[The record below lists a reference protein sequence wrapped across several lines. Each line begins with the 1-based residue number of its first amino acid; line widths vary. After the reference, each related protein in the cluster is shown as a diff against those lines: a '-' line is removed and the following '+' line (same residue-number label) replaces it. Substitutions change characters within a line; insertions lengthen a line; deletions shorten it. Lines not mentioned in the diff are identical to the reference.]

1 MQRVEARWDTEYTT
15 SRRTVQNLIDN
26 TRRFKNQGQGRPA
39 ELENREETEVQQQTR
54 VIGEEKLKSIEWTTE
69 MKILVML
76 DEDEHAKGR
85 RLMIRVKDRWYVK
98 YQDMNQLVGRN

>member
-1 MQRVEARWDTEYTT
+1 M
-15 SRRTVQNLIDN
+15 
-26 TRRFKNQGQGRPA
+26 
-39 ELENREETEVQQQTR
+39 
-54 VIGEEKLKSIEWTTE
+54 IGEEKLKSIEWTTE

>member
-1 MQRVEARWDTEYTT
+1 
-15 SRRTVQNLIDN
+15 
-26 TRRFKNQGQGRPA
+26 
-39 ELENREETEVQQQTR
+39 
-54 VIGEEKLKSIEWTTE
+54 